1 MENRLKEIAIR
12 LKAEAE
18 RETYTAMWKW
28 YEADLTAEGIS
39 REEWDDFAEELRDD
53 WYVICVEIDSD
64 GIFIAFDD
72 EVCPKYGMDE
82 GDEE

>member
-1 MENRLKEIAIR
+1 METVNRLKEIANR

-18 RETYTAMWKW
+18 RETDTAMWKW
-28 YEADLTAEGIS
+28 YEADLMAEGIS
-39 REEWDDFAEELRDD
+39 KAEWEDFAEELKDD

-72 EVCPKYGMDE
+72 EVCPNYG
-82 GDEE
+82 GSEE